1 MEKSFPFNA
10 VTVDGVPDRVY
21 SAEDFAAERAAF
33 VSNGVCA
40 DGALAVAPA
49 GTGGLSVT
57 VAPGIAVIDGY
68 TYWNTA
74 PLTLTLGAPGG
85 TARVDRI
92 VLRLDLEAR
101 EMRAAVRTGEAVWT
115 ENVREM
121 VLAEVTLA
129 ADAAVI
135 AEADVADRRVRA
147 DYILNRLEVEAAL
160 DEYRGALADYFDGA
174 DAEALA
180 AAAQT
185 VRRDAGAGTVLCGDG
200 QYRAAAGE
208 LVELARYDTPGS
220 HLFDPAACPAKN
232 DLYTVVIQGGGGS
245 GPFVKL
251 ADGPIGGG
259 AGKYLCVSGLTLRP
273 GRSYPLFVG
282 AGGAAVGEPRPQR
295 GRAGGASWFL
305 SAELYA
311 AAGGAAGDY
320 TTRTG
325 YAAQTD
331 FFAGNALGGGAS
343 LLADGGVSPTAE
355 LGRGRPGTLG
365 SGGSR
370 GYSTGEAYTS
380 GVGGDGAVVIFG
392 VRA

>member
-1 MEKSFPFNA
+1 M
-10 VTVDGVPDRVY
+10 
-21 SAEDFAAERAAF
+21 
-33 VSNGVCA
+33 
-40 DGALAVAPA
+40 
-49 GTGGLSVT
+49 
-57 VAPGIAVIDGY
+57 
-68 TYWNTA
+68 
-74 PLTLTLGAPGG
+74 
-85 TARVDRI
+85 
-92 VLRLDLEAR
+92 
-101 EMRAAVRTGEAVWT
+101 
-115 ENVREM
+115 
-121 VLAEVTLA
+121 
-129 ADAAVI
+129 
-135 AEADVADRRVRA
+135 
-147 DYILNRLEVEAAL
+147 
-160 DEYRGALADYFDGA
+160 
-174 DAEALA
+174 
-180 AAAQT
+180 
-185 VRRDAGAGTVLCGDG
+185 
-200 QYRAAAGE
+200 
-208 LVELARYDTPGS
+208 
-220 HLFDPAACPAKN
+220 
-232 DLYTVVIQGGGGS
+232 IQGGGGS

-311 AAGGAAGDY
+311 APGGAAGDY